1 MLIWVSQQNIVTY
14 NINFAVIVANTIL
27 GYVISSKRDIVCPK
41 HSHKMPIHYDILDY
55 YYLVHKVYYNIYT
68 L

>member
-41 HSHKMPIHYDILDY
+41 HSHKMPIHYDIYIGL
-55 YYLVHKVYYNIYT
+55 LLFGT
-68 L
+68 QSLL